1 MANILTQEEVDAL
14 LRGIAGGEIDTTPEA
29 ILDESGI
36 MVYDLTS
43 QDRIIRGRMP
53 TLEMTNEKF
62 ARQFRTT
69 LSGHIRKVV
78 SITAVST
85 DMMKFGEFLKVLPV
99 PTSLHLFKMEP
110 LRGTALFVVESKI
123 IFTLVDIIFGG
134 TGKDFF
140 KIEGR
145 EFTAIENNIIRK
157 IVVAALSDLEKVW
170 QPLIENKVTYQRS
183 EVNPQFAH
191 IVSPTDLVV
200 VTNFEVEVEYLT
212 GLISICFPY
221 AMLEPLREKLQAGY
235 QSEELGID
243 QAWAEK
249 FKNSLKACSV
259 EFMAELG
266 TTTLTLRDVLNMK
279 KGDVIPLEQDA
290 EAPLTLFIE
299 GVPKF
304 RCIPGTYRNNLVV
317 KIVDF
322 IKEVE

>member
-69 LSGHIRKVV
+69 LSGYIRKVV
-78 SITAVST
+78 NITAVST

-123 IFTLVDIIFGG
+123 IFTLVDVVFGG
-134 TGKDFF
+134 TGKEFF

-145 EFTAIENNIIRK
+145 EFTPIESNIIRK
-157 IVVAALSDLEKVW
+157 IVLAALSDLEKVW
-170 QPLIENKVTYQRS
+170 QPLIENKVSYQRS

-200 VTNFEVEVEYLT
+200 VTNFEVEVEYTT
-212 GLISICFPY
+212 GLVSICFPY

-235 QSEELGID
+235 QSEELGVD

-249 FKNSLKACSV
+249 FRNSLNACSV
-259 EFMAELG
+259 ELMVELG
-266 TTTLTLRDVLNMK
+266 TTSLTLRDVLNMK

-290 EAPLTLFIE
+290 EGPLTLFIE

-304 RCIPGTYRNNLVV
+304 RCFPGTFRNNLVV

>member
-69 LSGHIRKVV
+69 LSGYIRKVV
-78 SITAVST
+78 NITAVST

-123 IFTLVDIIFGG
+123 IFTLVDVVFGG
-134 TGKDFF
+134 TGKEFF

-145 EFTAIENNIIRK
+145 EFTPIESNIIRK
-157 IVVAALSDLEKVW
+157 IVLAALSDLEKVW
-170 QPLIENKVTYQRS
+170 QPLIENKVSYQRS

-200 VTNFEVEVEYLT
+200 VTNFEVEVEYTT
-212 GLISICFPY
+212 GLVSICFPY

-235 QSEELGID
+235 QSEELGVD

-249 FKNSLKACSV
+249 FRNSLNACSV
-259 EFMAELG
+259 ELMVELG
-266 TTTLTLRDVLNMK
+266 TTSLTLRDVLNMK

-290 EAPLTLFIE
+290 EGPLTLFIE

-304 RCIPGTYRNNLVV
+304 HCFPGTFRNNLVV